1 MFVLY
6 KVYKKDWF
14 ENQKK
19 DWEEHRENTLPWKN
33 SKVKICTV
41 FHLSP
46 VSCEPFISSSLIIWE
61 QLMVSQQWSEY
72 KNKDKQWRWA
82 LAPFS
87 FCDIKTTFN
96 KGICE
101 L

>member
-1 MFVLY
+1 
-6 KVYKKDWF
+6 
-14 ENQKK
+14 
-19 DWEEHRENTLPWKN
+19 
-33 SKVKICTV
+33 
-41 FHLSP
+41 
-46 VSCEPFISSSLIIWE
+46 
-61 QLMVSQQWSEY
+61 MVSQQWSEY